1 MDVVYRGAEATLYRK
16 KYLDIPVI
24 KKERKPKK
32 YRIREIDDIIRKE
45 RIKKEVKMIKKAREV
60 AKTPH
65 TLQVNLE
72 DHSITMEEIKGST
85 IKKRIE
91 KNQENPTELGK
102 EIGQIIKK
110 LHNKNIT
117 HNDLTTSNMIRK
129 NGEIF
134 LIDFGMAEN
143 THRVE
148 NKAMDLLVLKKMLKS
163 THWKVDQEIWKNVKK
178 GYRDEKTIKKL
189 KEIEERARYL

>member
-1 MDVVYRGAEATLYRK
+1 MNVVYRGAEATLYRD
-16 KYLDIPVI
+16 KYLGIPVI

-45 RIKKEVKMIKKAREV
+45 RIKKEVKMLKKAREV
-60 AKTPH
+60 VKTPH
-65 TLQVNLE
+65 TLQVNLK
-72 DHSITMEEIKGST
+72 DHSIVMEELEGST

-91 KNQENPTELGK
+91 ENQENPQKLGR
-102 EIGQIIKK
+102 EIGKMIRG
-110 LHNKNIT
+110 LHDKNIA

-129 NGEIF
+129 GGEIF
-134 LIDFGMAEN
+134 LIDFGMAED
-143 THRVE
+143 THRIE
-148 NKAMDLLVLKKMLKS
+148 NKAMDLLVFKKMLKS
-163 THWKVDQEIWKNVKK
+163 THWKVDREIWENMKK